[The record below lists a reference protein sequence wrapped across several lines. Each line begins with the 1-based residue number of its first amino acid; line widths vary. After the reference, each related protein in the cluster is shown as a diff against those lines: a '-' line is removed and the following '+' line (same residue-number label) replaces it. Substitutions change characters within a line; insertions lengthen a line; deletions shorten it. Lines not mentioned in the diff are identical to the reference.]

1 MNKSITV
8 NEFKQ
13 ILNKFNDTDVIK
25 IQCKNSYWDITNIEY
40 KDNTVFLKY
49 E

>member
-8 NEFKQ
+8 NELKQ
-13 ILNKFNDTDVIK
+13 ILNKFNDSDIVK
-25 IQCKNSYWDITNIEY
+25 IEINGAYWDITNIEY
-40 KDNTVFLKY
+40 KDNTIFLKY